1 MTLIACLDDRSGLLF
16 NGRRQ
21 SRDRL
26 LLDDL
31 LRSLPGRLLIRPFS
45 ADLFSPDPRIV
56 LCGDPLALAVD
67 DDTVF
72 LEDQAPVN
80 AGRFQRIVL
89 YRWNR
94 VYPSDLRFTLSPAE
108 EGFALTQSLD
118 FAGSSHE
125 KITKEVWEREK

>member
-1 MTLIACLDDRSGLLF
+1 MTLISCLDDRSGLLF

-26 LLDDL
+26 LLADL
-31 LRSLPGRLLIRPFS
+31 LAALPGRLLIRPFS

-56 LCGDPLALAVD
+56 LCDDPLALAGGS
-67 DDTVF
+67 DTVF
-72 LEDQAPVN
+72 LEDQSPAD
-80 AGRFQRIVL
+80 AGRFQRIIL

-94 VYPSDLRFTLSPAE
+94 VYPSDLRFTLSPAAA
-108 EGFALTQSLD
+108 GFTLTQSLD

-125 KITKEVWEREK
+125 KITKEVWEREE